1 MIFSPVSGNNF
12 ASCSNRFNSFF
23 SSKFFLT
30 LGTILI
36 TLFPLSITDVIGLL
50 KSVSN
55 LGSFLGA
62 KLSKTFKPSELIT
75 LAKDGKFSSPGSN
88 GGEDGRGV
96 GDQGNGGK
104 GAEVSGPFPPPS
116 PPELSL
122 PLLNAS
128 NITLILESSPSPNSS
143 FTCAS
148 IS

>member
-1 MIFSPVSGNNF
+1 M
-12 ASCSNRFNSFF
+12 
-23 SSKFFLT
+23 
-30 LGTILI
+30 
-36 TLFPLSITDVIGLL
+36 SITDVIGLL

-75 LAKDGKFSSPGSN
+75 LAKDGKFSSSGSN

-116 PPELSL
+116 PPEPSL
-122 PLLNAS
+122 PFLNAS
-128 NITLILESSPSPNSS
+128 NITLILESSPSPNGF